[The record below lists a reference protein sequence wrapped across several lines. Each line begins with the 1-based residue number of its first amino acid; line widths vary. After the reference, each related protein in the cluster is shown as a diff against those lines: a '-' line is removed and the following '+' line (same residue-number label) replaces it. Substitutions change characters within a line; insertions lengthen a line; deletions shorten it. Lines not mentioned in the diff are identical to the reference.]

1 MSIGGTR
8 RKRSSGASVGELR
21 DKLLSLTSAIV
32 GHRGGYPLWDA
43 AASIR
48 NRVASSPRVNST
60 PKGTLPDDVSPFSVH
75 YIQHMFTCS
84 SQCSGLFEWL
94 AFSSRGRAT
103 RLSGLEGDAPLAAC
117 GAWDGMGCATTSRR
131 FEREMLFTP
140 RSTLRENFTV
150 VPLDVKKDRTPHTSA
165 KRRPAAQVDLHKH
178 RSCRLWLQP
187 AQRTDSPTTHAS
199 PRTTRSAKRASPRN
213 AARKGAVHVHDGL
226 PPLRHRRPDR
236 LRPCESRVPA
246 RRRVW

>member
-1 MSIGGTR
+1 
-8 RKRSSGASVGELR
+8 
-21 DKLLSLTSAIV
+21 
-32 GHRGGYPLWDA
+32 
-43 AASIR
+43 
-48 NRVASSPRVNST
+48 
-60 PKGTLPDDVSPFSVH
+60 
-75 YIQHMFTCS
+75 
-84 SQCSGLFEWL
+84 
-94 AFSSRGRAT
+94 
-103 RLSGLEGDAPLAAC
+103 
-117 GAWDGMGCATTSRR
+117 MGCATTSRR

-226 PPLRHRRPDR
+226 PPFRHRRPDR
-236 LRPCESRVPA
+236 LRPVRAGACLPLFGESKNA
-246 RRRVW
+246 RTFFDLLRRFAGRARCALLRAGYGPGYHGAEHRADADRSLPLSELQSRWPHRERRDD

>member
-1 MSIGGTR
+1 MEYKARLRYATT
-8 RKRSSGASVGELR
+8 GELVMTG
-21 DKLLSLTSAIV
+21 TS
-32 GHRGGYPLWDA
+32 
-43 AASIR
+43 
-48 NRVASSPRVNST
+48 
-60 PKGTLPDDVSPFSVH
+60 
-75 YIQHMFTCS
+75 
-84 SQCSGLFEWL
+84 
-94 AFSSRGRAT
+94 
-103 RLSGLEGDAPLAAC
+103 
-117 GAWDGMGCATTSRR
+117 DGMGIGMGWDVAATSPR
-131 FEREMLFTP
+131 FERELLFTP

-165 KRRPAAQVDLHKH
+165 KMRPAAQVDLHKH

-236 LRPCESRVPA
+236 LRPVRAECLLGG
-246 RRRVW
+246 VW

>member
-1 MSIGGTR
+1 
-8 RKRSSGASVGELR
+8 
-21 DKLLSLTSAIV
+21 
-32 GHRGGYPLWDA
+32 
-43 AASIR
+43 
-48 NRVASSPRVNST
+48 
-60 PKGTLPDDVSPFSVH
+60 
-75 YIQHMFTCS
+75 
-84 SQCSGLFEWL
+84 
-94 AFSSRGRAT
+94 
-103 RLSGLEGDAPLAAC
+103 
-117 GAWDGMGCATTSRR
+117 MGCATTSRR

-140 RSTLRENFTV
+140 RSTLRENLTV
-150 VPLDVKKDRTPHTSA
+150 VLLDVKKDRTPHTSA

-236 LRPCESRVPA
+236 LHPEPGACSAACGRCGG
-246 RRRVW
+246 RRRERSRGWSEGRAAAAAPPPPATIVRGSPPPPGAGSAVRLAAAQRRRA

>member
-1 MSIGGTR
+1 
-8 RKRSSGASVGELR
+8 
-21 DKLLSLTSAIV
+21 
-32 GHRGGYPLWDA
+32 
-43 AASIR
+43 
-48 NRVASSPRVNST
+48 
-60 PKGTLPDDVSPFSVH
+60 
-75 YIQHMFTCS
+75 
-84 SQCSGLFEWL
+84 
-94 AFSSRGRAT
+94 
-103 RLSGLEGDAPLAAC
+103 
-117 GAWDGMGCATTSRR
+117 MGCATTSRR

-236 LRPCESRVPA
+236 LHPEPGACSAACGRCTVGGGGNGAAAGVKGEPPPPHHHHQRRLFAARP
-246 RRRVW
+246 RRQAPDRQ